1 MKSYIIGI
9 AGQKRAGKDT
19 VAGMIDYIFKAGVS
33 KANFADY
40 LKYSIDKTKRDRII
54 HFADNLK
61 QCLSIIYN
69 IPLEYFYDD
78 KIKEN
83 GYYNFTTGKIMSY
96 NDINKNEKMYYII
109 TNDNLNSMPL
119 SSYIY
124 NLITKYPV
132 ISIRTLMQY
141 FGTNICRK
149 YLSDFIW
156 INSTISKAI
165 DIAISQRLCIIADV
179 RFANEAQMLDYND
192 EYLYRGVI
200 EVSRFVDTSDS
211 HQSEIID
218 FDTNYIINNNS
229 TKKCLFY
236 RVLDV
241 VQKIIKL

>member
-9 AGQKRAGKDT
+9 AGHKRVGKDT

-69 IPLEYFYDD
+69 IPIEYFYDD

-83 GYYNFTTGKIMSY
+83 GYYNFVSNKILLS
-96 NDINKNEKMYYII
+96 NEVRFDEQKYFII
-109 TNDNLNSMPL
+109 TNEHLKTNTLNNI
-119 SSYIY
+119 IY
-124 NLITKYPV
+124 QLNIKQP
-132 ISIRTLMQY
+132 IICIRTLMQY
-141 FGTNICRK
+141 FGTDICRK
-149 YLSDFIW
+149 HLSDYIW
-156 INSTISKAI
+156 INSTILKAV
-165 DIAISQRLCIIADV
+165 DIAFKQRLCIIADV

-200 EVSRFVDTSDS
+200 EVNRFADMSDS

>member
-69 IPLEYFYDD
+69 IPLDYFYDD

-83 GYYNFTTGKIMSY
+83 GYYNFVTKKILLS
-96 NDINKNEKMYYII
+96 NEVRIDESNYFII
-109 TNDNLNSMPL
+109 TNEHLKIDTLNN
-119 SSYIY
+119 YIY
-124 NLITKYPV
+124 QLIPKQP
-132 ISIRTLMQY
+132 IIRLRTLMQY
-141 FGTNICRK
+141 FGTDICRK

-156 INSTISKAI
+156 INSTMSKAT
-165 DIAISQRLCIIADV
+165 DIAIAQRLCIIADV

-200 EVSRFVDTSDS
+200 EVNRFADTLDS

-218 FDTNYIINNNS
+218 FDTNYIINNDS